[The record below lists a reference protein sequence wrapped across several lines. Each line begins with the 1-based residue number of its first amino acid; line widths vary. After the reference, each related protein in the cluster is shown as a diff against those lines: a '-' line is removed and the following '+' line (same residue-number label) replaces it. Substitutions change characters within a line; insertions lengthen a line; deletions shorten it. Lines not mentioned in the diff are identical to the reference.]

1 MKKLRWA
8 IAACLGVMLCAP
20 VTALADKGS
29 KVERQTV
36 RVSYGDLDIE
46 RPEGAKR
53 LYARLKRASRTA
65 CGVDSYIVL
74 GSIERVVESK
84 QCYRDMLDRFVERID
99 SDTLDRLH
107 NS

>member
-8 IAACLGVMLCAP
+8 VTAFIAVMLCAP

-29 KVERQTV
+29 KRDKQAV
-36 RVSYGDLDIE
+36 RVSYADLDIE

-53 LYARLKRASRTA
+53 LYARLKRASRAA
-65 CGVDSYIVL
+65 CGTDSYIVL

-84 QCYRDMLDRFVERID
+84 QCYRDILDRFVERID